1 MKKIILVLSTLTISF
16 GYSQTQPWNTTGNS
30 GTNSATDFIGTT
42 DNQPLILKTA
52 NTEKLRITPSGRF
65 IVPRSELDPNFPGVS
80 YGSLFFGGGN
90 DASLDR
96 TSGNAIFGINSFIS
110 NTEGWSNTVFGT
122 SSLVASTDG
131 IGNTVMGLGVLKNS
145 KSPSSNVA
153 IGIGTMSG
161 YERFVRNTVIGA
173 SALSSTRNP
182 PRGIDIVENVA
193 VGSSSLS
200 RLLIGNYNVA
210 IGSYSLYDLSSNN
223 GSSTDTSKYSSN
235 IGIGYYAGQ
244 GLWEGNN
251 NIFIGNKVKAS
262 SYYVS
267 DELNIGNWIFGR
279 SGDIG
284 IGTNNP
290 QERFEISGKSDNDS
304 GLRFTKLNSNSP
316 TTPHTKLLGVDAQGK
331 VVLAENSGDGSGN
344 SWGLTG
350 NAGTNPSTNFIG
362 TTDDNP
368 IIFKQ
373 NNQQVFKLEGQSIN
387 IGSGVSGTGNL
398 QLALS
403 PCNSCFSQWAQPNDA
418 VMRLLSGRNLN
429 IHMDN
434 DNATDPN
441 SDTSTP
447 NSPGITRIRFSDAVH
462 KNLLVLF
469 NTGKVAIGTDQYDN
483 DSKYRL
489 YVKDGIKA
497 ERVKVEV
504 ASANGWADYV
514 FKKDYPLMPL
524 SEVEKHIQDKGHL
537 PNIPSADEVVKNGVD
552 LGEMNSKLLQKIEE
566 LTLYQIQMSKDIKE
580 LKEENRRL
588 KDTMG
593 KE

>member
-1 MKKIILVLSTLTISF
+1 MRKQLFTIVSLSFLGSIF
-16 GYSQTQPWNTTGNS
+16 IQAQIYSPG
-30 GTNSATDFIGTT
+30 GDISATT
-42 DNQPLILKTA
+42 N
-52 NTEKLRITPSGRF
+52 PSTG
-65 IVPRSELDPNFPGVS
+65 
-80 YGSLFFGGGN
+80 Y
-90 DASLDR
+90 
-96 TSGNAIFGINSFIS
+96 
-110 NTEGWSNTVFGT
+110 
-122 SSLVASTDG
+122 
-131 IGNTVMGLGVLKNS
+131 
-145 KSPSSNVA
+145 
-153 IGIGTMSG
+153 IGIGTTTPQAKL
-161 YERFVRNTVIGA
+161 TVLHDGGVGSNQFELRTA
-173 SALSSTRNP
+173 HLRNP
-182 PRGIDIVENVA
+182 DRYFMKNIVFGAGNEDVTFSLRHDGQMYVGGNALLGGRVGIGTNFPQSYLELYNKT
-193 VGSSSLS
+193 SL
-200 RLLIGNYNVA
+200 GDHVA
-210 IGSYSLYDLSSNN
+210 IIRNDNSYNLDFYSTYNGNDDIQTGSFAYGVRPYDDAWQIWEKGTRAIWNN
-223 GSSTDTSKYSSN
+223 LFSVLKNGN
-235 IGIGYYAGQ
+235 IGIGIEKPTAR
-244 GLWEGNN
+244 LE
-251 NIFIGNKVKAS
+251 VS
-262 SYYVS
+262 S
-267 DELNIGNWIFGR
+267 
-279 SGDIG
+279 G
-284 IGTNNP
+284 I
-290 QERFEISGKSDNDS
+290 QNDS
-304 GLRFTKLNSNSP
+304 GVRFTNLTSNSP
-316 TTPHTKLLGVDAQGK
+316 TTPNAKLLGVDAQGK
-331 VVLAENSGDGSGN
+331 VVLAEGTGSGGGN
-344 SWGLTG
+344 GWNLTG

-373 NNQQVFKLEGQSIN
+373 NNQQIFKLEGQSIN

-524 SEVEKHIQDKGHL
+524 SEVEKHIQDRGHL
-537 PNIPSADEVVKNGVD
+537 PNIPSADEVIKNGVD
-552 LGEMNSKLLQKIEE
+552 LGAMDAKLLEKIEE
-566 LTLYQIQMSKDIKE
+566 LTLYSIEQNKKIKE
-580 LKEENRRL
+580 EEEKNKKQQALIESLLNRIENL
-588 KDTMG
+588 EKH
-593 KE
+593 